1 MKRINLLFRRLWNN
15 RLFTG
20 LNILGLAIGICASWI
35 VFRVVFYEFSFDKG
49 HPEAEQIYKVYNR
62 SQHAGQFRSFDGL
75 PVPIAK
81 YIQENITD
89 VAQLAPIFYQYFGEI
104 TPISKEK
111 EATPMDGQ
119 GAIVGTLPDYFEM
132 VPYTWLA
139 GSPKTIFTT
148 PFEVVLTENRL
159 QLYFPG
165 LSPQEAMGRT
175 IKYGKDLYTV
185 VGVIANL
192 ERTSSF
198 IGKEF
203 MPIPEKEWN
212 NDRWNSYS
220 SNHQLYVKLRDEK
233 AKESFLK
240 IANQKLFDMNGE
252 ENAQYNSSEEFQLA
266 PLSTLHFNKNIMGT
280 VDIRLLYG
288 LIGIALFL
296 VLLASINYIN
306 LATAQVPY
314 RAKEIGIR
322 KTLGEQNKHLTWSFF
337 METWVICLLALALA
351 WPLRLLM
358 EQFFNSYLPE
368 DLQQFDN
375 SFPIGLFLLGLIVFI
390 SVLSAIYPAYL
401 INRIQVAEVLK
412 IKGAVKMSFGS
423 LIFRKGMIV
432 FQFLIAQ
439 VFVIATVIMGL
450 QLDFLL
456 SKDPGF
462 KKDAILT
469 LTLPYKKSE
478 APDVDPFLIKNK
490 LQAYKEIKGSA
501 LGHLPMSDIHFGNNY
516 STQSDTGKVE
526 INMPLKEIDDS
537 YVDLFGI
544 KILAGRN
551 IALSD
556 TSRGILMS
564 RLAIEKLGFKSP
576 EQAIG
581 GQVFNGD
588 KNLAIV
594 GVVEDLNNKYLRSKL
609 EPLVLFPSIDR
620 RDLRTLSI
628 RLSDNPKEWQA
639 GIAHVEKEWK
649 ALYPKATFSYEFYDE
664 HIKRLYES
672 DLRFSSVINLS
683 TAITILISC
692 LGLIGLVTL
701 TTAQRTKEIG
711 IRKVLGSTV
720 SGIVGLLSKDYLKL
734 VLLSI
739 VLASPI
745 AWWAVHKWLES
756 FAFKIDVSWWMFV
769 IPALLTLLVAF
780 FTMSYQSVKAARSN
794 PVDSLRDE

>member
-1 MKRINLLFRRLWNN
+1 M
-15 RLFTG
+15 FTG

-62 SQHAGQFRSFDGL
+62 SQHAGEFRSFDGL

-81 YIQENITD
+81 YIRENITD

-119 GAIVGTLPDYFEM
+119 GAIVAPCLITLRWCLIPGWRGAQDH
-132 VPYTWLA
+132 LQDA
-139 GSPKTIFTT
+139 
-148 PFEVVLTENRL
+148 FEVVLTESRL

-212 NDRWNSYS
+212 NERWNSYS

-432 FQFLIAQ
+432 F
-439 VFVIATVIMGL
+439 
-450 QLDFLL
+450 
-456 SKDPGF
+456 S
-462 KKDAILT
+462 IL
-469 LTLPYKKSE
+469 
-478 APDVDPFLIKNK
+478 NC
-490 LQAYKEIKGSA
+490 
-501 LGHLPMSDIHFGNNY
+501 
-516 STQSDTGKVE
+516 
-526 INMPLKEIDDS
+526 
-537 YVDLFGI
+537 
-544 KILAGRN
+544 
-551 IALSD
+551 
-556 TSRGILMS
+556 
-564 RLAIEKLGFKSP
+564 
-576 EQAIG
+576 
-581 GQVFNGD
+581 
-588 KNLAIV
+588 
-594 GVVEDLNNKYLRSKL
+594 
-609 EPLVLFPSIDR
+609 
-620 RDLRTLSI
+620 
-628 RLSDNPKEWQA
+628 A
-639 GIAHVEKEWK
+639 GICHC
-649 ALYPKATFSYEFYDE
+649 YSYY
-664 HIKRLYES
+664 
-672 DLRFSSVINLS
+672 
-683 TAITILISC
+683 
-692 LGLIGLVTL
+692 GLAVGLP
-701 TTAQRTKEIG
+701 AFQRTQ
-711 IRKVLGSTV
+711 
-720 SGIVGLLSKDYLKL
+720 GLRRMLS
-734 VLLSI
+734 
-739 VLASPI
+739 
-745 AWWAVHKWLES
+745 
-756 FAFKIDVSWWMFV
+756 
-769 IPALLTLLVAF
+769 
-780 FTMSYQSVKAARSN
+780 
-794 PVDSLRDE
+794 